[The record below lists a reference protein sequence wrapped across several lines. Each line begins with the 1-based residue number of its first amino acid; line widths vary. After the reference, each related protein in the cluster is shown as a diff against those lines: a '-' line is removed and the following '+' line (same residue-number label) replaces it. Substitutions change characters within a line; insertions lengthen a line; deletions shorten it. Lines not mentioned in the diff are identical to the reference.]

1 MALAAKYGKTP
12 AQIVL
17 RWEVQEN
24 IIVIPKS
31 VHKARIIEN
40 AGVFDFA
47 LDAGDMKLMNGL
59 NKDLHFGTSPDDF
72 ESKQW

>member
-1 MALAAKYGKTP
+1 M
-12 AQIVL
+12 
-17 RWEVQEN
+17 
-24 IIVIPKS
+24 IPKS

-47 LDAGDMKLMNGL
+47 LEARDMKLMNGL